1 MSIKQLIK
9 LSSGGLLTNRSR
21 SALTILGIVI
31 GVAAIIMIMALGK
44 GAEGI
49 ILKQVQ
55 GMGSRTIAIEP
66 GTDSTN
72 LADFSSLFMDSLK
85 EKDLKAILNKSNVP
99 DLVSVTPIVM
109 QTLTVSYDTE
119 SKKTSIMG
127 VSEDLLPIFDI
138 QTSEGVNFT
147 EDDVKGQA
155 AVVVLGSAIKERLF
169 GFSDAVGEKIKIKD
183 KTFRVVGVIGKKGQV
198 GMLNVD
204 DVVAIPYTT
213 AQKYLMGIDYFH
225 EIIAQSRSEATV
237 LGTVDDIKATMRES
251 HDIGYGDKDD
261 FRVHTQ
267 TEAMDMVKS
276 IMGALTA
283 LLVAVAA
290 ISLVV
295 GGIGIMNIMIVSVTE
310 RTREIGLRK
319 AVGATDRDILS
330 QFLVESM
337 MLTAAGGVIGI
348 IFGALLS
355 LLASVVLTKVMGTDW
370 GFSFPVS
377 AAVVGIAVSSLVGV
391 VFGLYPARQAAAKH
405 PIEALRYE

>member
-1 MSIKQLIK
+1 
-9 LSSGGLLTNRSR
+9 
-21 SALTILGIVI
+21 LTILGIVI

-330 QFLVESM
+330 QFLVE
-337 MLTAAGGVIGI
+337 
-348 IFGALLS
+348 
-355 LLASVVLTKVMGTDW
+355 
-370 GFSFPVS
+370 
-377 AAVVGIAVSSLVGV
+377 
-391 VFGLYPARQAAAKH
+391 
-405 PIEALRYE
+405 